1 MVRNTVPANPREVSA
16 ANGERFKASDIEEN
30 TVTDGVYT
38 PVFEVQAD
46 RTTVYM
52 AGVGFDS
59 RQRGRVGWADLDLQ
73 NGGAAAVD
81 GTLRWEI
88 YRDSSK
94 EDLVAKSGTF
104 RTEDLRSAVAAARTE
119 KDVIPQQAPAA
130 PQDGYLVLAID
141 PDSGSS
147 GNTLSQSNS
156 DTDLGIPYARIQ

>member
-1 MVRNTVPANPREVSA
+1 MVTNTAPANGREVRA
-16 ANGERFKASDIEEN
+16 ANGERFKSGQIEEN
-30 TVTDGVYT
+30 TVTDGVFT

-52 AGVGFDS
+52 VGFGFDS

-73 NGGAAAVD
+73 NGGGSPVD
-81 GTLRWEI
+81 GSLRWEV

-104 RTEDLRSAVAAARTE
+104 RTEDLRSAVGADRTE
-119 KDVIPQQAPAA
+119 KDVMPQEAPAA

-147 GNTLSQSNS
+147 GNTLNQANS
-156 DTDLGIPYARIQ
+156 ATDLGIPFARIQ

>member
-1 MVRNTVPANPREVSA
+1 MVRNTARANPREVSA
-16 ANGERFKASDIEEN
+16 ANSERFKSGDVEEN
-30 TVTDGVYT
+30 TITDGVYT

-52 AGVGFDS
+52 AGIGFDS

-104 RTEDLRSAVAAARTE
+104 RTEDLRSAVGAPRTE
-119 KDVIPQQAPAA
+119 KDVMPQEAPAA
-130 PQDGYLVLAID
+130 PQDGYLVLAIN

>member
-1 MVRNTVPANPREVSA
+1 MVRNTARANPREVAA
-16 ANGERFKASDIEEN
+16 ANGERFKSGDVEEN

-52 AGVGFDS
+52 AGIGFDS

-94 EDLVAKSGTF
+94 EDLVAKSGTY
-104 RTEDLRSAVAAARTE
+104 RTEDLRSAVGAARTE
-119 KDVIPQQAPAA
+119 KVVMPQEAPAA
-130 PQDGYLVLAID
+130 PEDAYLVLAID
-141 PDSGSS
+141 PDSGSD
-147 GNTLSQSNS
+147 GNTLNQANS